1 MVPAGREGEPDTII
15 DLQSLLASEAR
26 QDEVAYVTLT
36 KAPELLAEFNK
47 SWRDIHSVVSKLEAE
62 KNKAEKAAE
71 KRKGVLILEV
81 IPARLKELGIASAAD
96 TRQAI
101 IATDVDY
108 EALTDR
114 FDQITAALVYLKGKL
129 KSFEN
134 AYASVKKIMGE
145 DAFNYK
151 NKPGMSGGAD
161 SRPAPSVARPGPT
174 APAPASKPGWGKP
187 KYGNG

>member
-1 MVPAGREGEPDTII
+1 MVPAGNAGEPNTII
-15 DLQSLLASEAR
+15 DLQALLASEAR

-36 KAPELLAEFNK
+36 KAPELLSEFNK
-47 SWRDIHSVVSKLEAE
+47 SWRDIHSVVAKLEAE
-62 KNKAEKAAE
+62 KNKAEKAAN

-101 IATDVDY
+101 IATDPDY

-114 FDQITAALVYLKGKL
+114 FDEITAALVYLKGKL

-151 NKPGMSGGAD
+151 NKPGMSGGTQ
-161 SRPAPSVARPGPT
+161 SKLAPSVARPGPT
-174 APAPASKPGWGKP
+174 PPSKPAKPGWGRAN
-187 KYGNG
+187 YG